1 MTKTDLELL
10 FEVIQTHRFMMASAF
25 AGSVPNNK
33 EMKSYMTKMS
43 KLQDKIKVEMRK
55 LSNDNS
61 QDLG

>member
-33 EMKSYMTKMS
+33 EMKNYMGKMS
-43 KLQDKIKVEMRK
+43 DLQDKIKKEIHNV
-55 LSNDNS
+55 DS
-61 QDLG
+61 QDI